1 MAEEFKASGIAVNAL
16 WPKSGTGIIVYND
29 NHSQISKHVLNA
41 SVAILTAATE
51 FRANLMSKEEK
62 ARLKLRLPS
71 ITADA
76 AYVIL
81 TKNSRNF
88 TQQFCIDED
97 VLAEEGVTDFEQYAA
112 PKPSKNL

>member
-1 MAEEFKASGIAVNAL
+1 MLE
-16 WPKSGTGIIVYND
+16 
-29 NHSQISKHVLNA
+29 

-51 FRANLMSKEEK
+51 FRANLMSKEEQ

-71 ITADA
+71 IMSDA

-97 VLAEEGVTDFEQYAA
+97 VLIEEGVTDFAQYAA
-112 PKPSKNL
+112 PKPSKTRGFKIYKRLLIANSFIQKHAAHTKIYQ

>member
-1 MAEEFKASGIAVNAL
+1 MGCE
-16 WPKSGTGIIVYND
+16 
-29 NHSQISKHVLNA
+29 
-41 SVAILTAATE
+41 AILTAATE

-71 ITADA
+71 IMADA

-88 TQQFCIDED
+88 SQQFCIDED
-97 VLAEEGVTDFEQYAA
+97 VLTEEGLTDFAQYAA
-112 PKPSKNL
+112 PKLSKIRHLKRYKRLLIVNSYI